1 MKTIAAFGAV
11 LIATGLVVPTVSQAE
26 DTPSVRVSYA
36 DLNLATANGQDRLG
50 RRIAHA
56 AQTVCYLGDTATALK
71 LASVSKECRA
81 STIAATQPQYIAA
94 VAAARHGT
102 VTVLDTAALII
113 TAQ

>member
-11 LIATGLVVPTVSQAE
+11 LIATGVVVPTVSQAE
-26 DTPSVRVSYA
+26 DNPSVRVSYA
-36 DLNLATANGQDRLG
+36 DLNLATANGQDHLG

-56 AQTVCYLGDTATALK
+56 AETVCYLGETAADLK
-71 LASVSKECRA
+71 LVRASTDCRA
-81 STIAATQPQYIAA
+81 STIAAAQPQYIAA

-102 VTVLDTAALII
+102 VTVLDGAALII